1 MLLREQSPSTAERI
15 QKQVSDED
23 VEVVNDEKAMEE
35 DLSIDNSIEAR
46 IEREVKKLTEKF
58 DGKI

>member
-1 MLLREQSPSTAERI
+1 
-15 QKQVSDED
+15 
-23 VEVVNDEKAMEE
+23 MEE